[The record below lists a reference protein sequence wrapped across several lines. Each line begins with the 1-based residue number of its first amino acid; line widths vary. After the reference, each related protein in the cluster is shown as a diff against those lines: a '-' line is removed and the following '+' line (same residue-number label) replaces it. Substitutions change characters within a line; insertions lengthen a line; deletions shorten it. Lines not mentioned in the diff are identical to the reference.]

1 MPEGNCNKAMG
12 YETGGVYLDETILNV
27 LTQFR
32 PWDGWYFLD
41 IAAALVGVG
50 LALFSNNP

>member
-12 YETGGVYLDETILNV
+12 YETAGIYLDETILNV